1 MGVRDIDNSIRLY
14 YDNLC
19 VIDKNTN
26 LAELRDI
33 LLNVITYKN
42 KMRDKIFQKRAEVL
56 AEETMVSSQKQEL
69 DRKIEQ
75 LMKKKLSYAEDV
87 ERVRMAIK
95 EEFQRIG
102 RTPEPRILC
111 EMLEIT
117 DDSWRNAV
125 EGYLNTQRFY
135 ILVEPDSFDIAL
147 GIYDRLRKEKKA
159 YGVGLINTQ
168 NLEQYDTAPEGSLA
182 AVVTSE
188 NKYAKRY
195 INMILGK
202 VHMCAHYRDL
212 KNYKTSITK
221 ECMKYQNNVASAI
234 KPAVFD
240 TPYIGQ
246 NALKV
251 QLEQARKKREEIKEQ
266 LMQNHTRLEQ
276 MEFVLEPLET
286 EHDTD
291 IKYRLDVIGD
301 LRQISVEINNCK
313 DNIATLDKNSN
324 IIMKQIQLSTLEK
337 MLGELAVRLDSLNR
351 TAGKTEERI
360 SLTKEQVANDQIK
373 YGEKAVI
380 YEELGNKAGDSLP
393 IWKQEYEKQTGDK
406 SFSQFRDNY
415 LRRRKANQTLVDK
428 AIDSMKEAMGEY
440 KTAHDFGAPATM
452 EGYPDFET
460 EYVKLKNSELLQYEG
475 KVEAARCAAE
485 EEFREQFLSKLQ
497 ENMKIAQAEFKELN
511 KALDDIRFSS
521 EKYEFL
527 YMPSKRYRQYYEM
540 IMDDFNAMQGE
551 SIFSGLFH
559 ENHKAVIEELFE
571 RLALDN
577 ENNARALD
585 EFTDYRT
592 YMDYDIRII
601 HNDGNYSLY
610 SKVCEEKSGGETQT
624 PFYVT
629 VAASFVQLYKNNIG
643 GEAIG
648 LVLFDEAFNNM
659 DDERIGGVL
668 EFLRRLPLQILI
680 AAPPDKIQY
689 ISPFVE
695 ETLLVMTDE
704 KVSFVERY
712 INGAV

>member
-1 MGVRDIDNSIRLY
+1 M
-14 YDNLC
+14 
-19 VIDKNTN
+19 
-26 LAELRDI
+26 
-33 LLNVITYKN
+33 
-42 KMRDKIFQKRAEVL
+42 
-56 AEETMVSSQKQEL
+56 
-69 DRKIEQ
+69 
-75 LMKKKLSYAEDV
+75 
-87 ERVRMAIK
+87 
-95 EEFQRIG
+95 
-102 RTPEPRILC
+102 
-111 EMLEIT
+111 
-117 DDSWRNAV
+117 

-135 ILVEPDSFDIAL
+135 ILVEPENFDIAL

-168 NLEQYDTAPEGSLA
+168 NLEEYDTAPEGSLA
-182 AVVTSE
+182 TVVSSK

-195 INMILGK
+195 VNMILGK
-202 VHMCAHYRDL
+202 VHMCEHYREL
-212 KNYKTSITK
+212 KTYRISITR

-234 KPAVFD
+234 KPSVFE

-246 NALKV
+246 NAIKV
-251 QLEQARKKREEIKEQ
+251 QLEQAKQKREELKQQ
-266 LMQNHTRLEQ
+266 LADLKSRLKQLEY
-276 MEFVLEPLET
+276 VLEPLNT
-286 EHDTD
+286 DQDTD

-301 LRQISVEINNCK
+301 LRQVSLEIDKCK
-313 DNIATLDKNSN
+313 ENIATLKKNSN
-324 IIMKQIQLSTLEK
+324 MIMKQLQLSTLEK
-337 MLGELAVRLDSLNR
+337 MLEELTVKRSNLDR

-360 SLTKEQVANDQIK
+360 SLTKQKIAENQANHV
-373 YGEKAVI
+373 EKALF
-380 YEELGNKAGDSLP
+380 YEKLGADDADLLP
-393 IWKQEYEKQTGDK
+393 IWRQEYEKQTEGK
-406 SFSQFRDNY
+406 SYAQFRDNY
-415 LRRRKANQTLVDK
+415 LRRRKANQTLIDK
-428 AIDSMKEAMGEY
+428 ATDSMKEVMREY
-440 KTAHDFGAPATM
+440 KTAHDFGAPASM
-452 EGYPDFET
+452 EGYRDFEA
-460 EYVKLKNSELLQYEG
+460 EYLKLKNSELLQYED
-475 KVEAARCAAE
+475 KVETARSAAE

-497 ENMKIAQAEFKELN
+497 ENMKTAQSEFKELN
-511 KALDDIRFSS
+511 KALNDITFSN

-527 YMPSKRYRQYYEM
+527 YMPSKKYRQYYEM

-559 ENHKAVIEELFE
+559 ENHKVVIEELFE

-577 ENNARALD
+577 DNSTKALD

-601 HNDGNYSLY
+601 HSDGNYSLY

-643 GEAIG
+643 GEAVG

-704 KVSFVERY
+704 KISYAERY
-712 INGAV
+712 VNGTV

>member
-1 MGVRDIDNSIRLY
+1 
-14 YDNLC
+14 
-19 VIDKNTN
+19 
-26 LAELRDI
+26 
-33 LLNVITYKN
+33 
-42 KMRDKIFQKRAEVL
+42 
-56 AEETMVSSQKQEL
+56 
-69 DRKIEQ
+69 
-75 LMKKKLSYAEDV
+75 MKKKLSYAEDV
-87 ERVRMAIK
+87 ERVRTAIK

-135 ILVEPDSFDIAL
+135 ILVEPENFDIAL

-168 NLEQYDTAPEGSLA
+168 NLDQYDTAPEGSLA
-182 AVVTSE
+182 TVVTSK

-202 VHMCAHYRDL
+202 VHMCTHYRDL

-234 KPAVFD
+234 KPAIFE

-251 QLEQARKKREEIKEQ
+251 QLEQAKEKREEIKKQLDQLHEKLEQ
-266 LMQNHTRLEQ
+266 L
-276 MEFVLEPLET
+276 EFVLKPLET

-301 LRQISVEINNCK
+301 LRHVELEINKCK
-313 DNIATLDKNSN
+313 ENIATLEKNSN
-324 IIMKQIQLSTLEK
+324 MIMKQIQLSTLEK
-337 MLGELAVRLDSLNR
+337 ILGELTVKLDSLNR
-351 TAGKTEERI
+351 AAGKTEERI
-360 SLTKEQVANDQIK
+360 SLTKEQVANGQIK
-373 YGEKAVI
+373 HTEKSVI
-380 YEELGNKAGDSLP
+380 YEELGTKAENALP
-393 IWKQEYEKQTGDK
+393 VWKQEYEKQTEDK
-406 SFSQFRDNY
+406 SFSEFQVNY
-415 LRRRKANQTLVDK
+415 LRRRKANQTIVDK
-428 AIDSMKEAMGEY
+428 AIDAMKEAMGEY

-460 EYVKLKNSELLQYEG
+460 EYLKLKNSELLQYEG
-475 KVEAARCAAE
+475 KVDAARQAAE
-485 EEFREQFLSKLQ
+485 EEFREQFLSKMQ
-497 ENMKIAQAEFKELN
+497 ENMKMAQAEFKELN
-511 KALDDIRFSS
+511 KALDDIVFSN

-577 ENNARALD
+577 DNNAKALD

-601 HNDGNYSLY
+601 HSDGNYSLY

-704 KVSFVERY
+704 KVSFVER
-712 INGAV
+712 

>member
-1 MGVRDIDNSIRLY
+1 
-14 YDNLC
+14 
-19 VIDKNTN
+19 
-26 LAELRDI
+26 
-33 LLNVITYKN
+33 
-42 KMRDKIFQKRAEVL
+42 
-56 AEETMVSSQKQEL
+56 
-69 DRKIEQ
+69 
-75 LMKKKLSYAEDV
+75 
-87 ERVRMAIK
+87 
-95 EEFQRIG
+95 
-102 RTPEPRILC
+102 
-111 EMLEIT
+111 
-117 DDSWRNAV
+117 
-125 EGYLNTQRFY
+125 
-135 ILVEPDSFDIAL
+135 
-147 GIYDRLRKEKKA
+147 
-159 YGVGLINTQ
+159 
-168 NLEQYDTAPEGSLA
+168 
-182 AVVTSE
+182 
-188 NKYAKRY
+188 
-195 INMILGK
+195 
-202 VHMCAHYRDL
+202 MCTHYRDL

-234 KPAVFD
+234 KPAIFE

-251 QLEQARKKREEIKEQ
+251 QLEQAKEKREEIKKQLDQLHEKLEQ
-266 LMQNHTRLEQ
+266 L
-276 MEFVLEPLET
+276 EFVLKPLET

-301 LRQISVEINNCK
+301 LRHVELEINKCK
-313 DNIATLDKNSN
+313 ENIATLEKNSN
-324 IIMKQIQLSTLEK
+324 MIMKQIQLSTLEK
-337 MLGELAVRLDSLNR
+337 ILGELTVKLDSLNR
-351 TAGKTEERI
+351 AAGKTEERI
-360 SLTKEQVANDQIK
+360 SLTKEQVANGQIK
-373 YGEKAVI
+373 HTEKSVI
-380 YEELGNKAGDSLP
+380 YEELGTKAENALP
-393 IWKQEYEKQTGDK
+393 VWKQEYEKQTEDK
-406 SFSQFRDNY
+406 SFSEFQVNY
-415 LRRRKANQTLVDK
+415 LRRRKANQTIVDK
-428 AIDSMKEAMGEY
+428 AIDAMKEAMGEY

-460 EYVKLKNSELLQYEG
+460 EYLKLKNSELLQYEG
-475 KVEAARCAAE
+475 KVDAARQAAE

-497 ENMKIAQAEFKELN
+497 ENMKMAQAEFKELN
-511 KALDDIRFSS
+511 KALDDIVFSN

-577 ENNARALD
+577 DNNAKALD

-601 HNDGNYSLY
+601 HSDGNYSLY